1 MGDLPD
7 TGRIGLGDAYC
18 TVSAVRIAEWLR
30 QAPKQSESLEVQAHE
45 IEAPIRLWVG
55 TFQEIREEHIQR
67 EEDFAPFATF
77 LKSMCEQHAQGQQ
90 AECRYSI
97 VCIGLEGREL
107 GTMRLR
113 VLPRATNGQRFT
125 GSMESIVVQL
135 QRHNEALVRKVVESS
150 DVQFNAIKQVVEI
163 QGGTIEKLAAEL
175 AKSREQ
181 QTDLKELAALAESE
195 QLDSET
201 RDKMWEVAQ
210 QLLPLILQ
218 SKTETGV

>member
-1 MGDLPD
+1 MGDLSD
-7 TGRIGLGDAYC
+7 NGRIGLGDTYC
-18 TVSAVRIAEWLR
+18 TVTAVRIAEWLR

-45 IEAPIRLWVG
+45 IESPVRLWVG
-55 TFQEIREEHIQR
+55 TFQEIREEHVQR
-67 EEDFAPFATF
+67 EEDFVPFATF

-97 VCIGLEGREL
+97 VCLGLEAREL

-113 VLPRATNGQRFT
+113 VLPRTTNGQRFT

-135 QRHNEALVRKVVESS
+135 QRHNEALTRKVVESS
-150 DVQFNAIKQVVEI
+150 EVQFAAIKQVVDI
-163 QGGTIEKLAAEL
+163 QSTTIEKLASEL

-181 QTDLKELAALAESE
+181 QMDLKELAEMVKSE
-195 QLDSET
+195 EMDAET

-210 QLLPLILQ
+210 QLLPLILD
-218 SKTETGV
+218 KKAATGV